1 MNDYISKPIDTV
13 ELFDK
18 LLLYTTEGE
27 IDHKPDSLDNSM
39 PNEKSAN
46 QITDTIINISDFEDK
61 KKIFTKEVYTNILNM
76 LINDFDKKIDLIK
89 EYLESN
95 DMVSLKLQ
103 THSLKGIIT
112 NFDAP
117 MINNLSKELDK
128 LAIDGN
134 ISKLRVTLDMI
145 TTIAPQYK
153 SEILE
158 FISSI

>member
-1 MNDYISKPIDTV
+1 M
-13 ELFDK
+13 L
-18 LLLYTTEGE
+18 
-27 IDHKPDSLDNSM
+27 
-39 PNEKSAN
+39 
-46 QITDTIINISDFEDK
+46 ITDVE
-61 KKIFTKEVYTNILNM
+61 KKIN
-76 LINDFDKKIDLIK
+76 LIG
-89 EYLESN
+89 EYLKSK

-134 ISKLRVTLDMI
+134 IRQLKVTLDMI

-153 SEILE
+153 SEILR
-158 FISSI
+158 FIETL